1 MAESLA
7 ASRRA
12 DPGNTC
18 MLASRCSPAWG
29 DWLRRAALSYI
40 PGTAIS
46 RAIGNYLHANS
57 FGHGYTSETGAACLS
72 NLPGYT
78 DYDEYGRA
86 GAAAL

>member
-18 MLASRCSPAWG
+18 MLASRCSPTWG
-29 DWLRRAALSYI
+29 DWLRRAAFSYI
-40 PGTAIS
+40 PGAAIS

-57 FGHGYTSETGAACLS
+57 FGHGYPGAAGAACLP
-72 NLPGYT
+72 NFPGYT
-78 DYDEYGRA
+78 DYDEFGRA

>member
-18 MLASRCSPAWG
+18 MLASRCSPTWG
-29 DWLRRAALSYI
+29 NWLRRAALSYI
-40 PGTAIS
+40 PRTAIS
-46 RAIGNYLHANS
+46 KAFGNNLHTNS
-57 FGHGYTSETGAACLS
+57 TGHRHPGAAGAACLS
-72 NLPGYT
+72 NFPGYA